1 MSRGS
6 FTSVARA
13 LAWRNIHN
21 WFTNP
26 TLIVPSLL
34 FPLFFFTAFAGG
46 LSRVDSIPGFDY
58 EANYTTWIY
67 GFVLLQA
74 ATFGGVF
81 TGFSVARD
89 FESGFARR
97 LMLGATNRGGIVAGY
112 WLSALVRAAATI
124 TVVTV
129 VALIAGLQVTGGGID
144 LIGLYVLAFLLNTVA
159 MLFGTGVAMRL
170 RTMQAG
176 PLIQTPAFLLLF
188 LAPVWLPYDL
198 LTGWVHAAAAVNP
211 LTLVL
216 DTERG
221 FLVGDPTK
229 VLPAFLV
236 VLLLIAVTVVW
247 SRGGLRSA
255 ERAA

>member
-1 MSRGS
+1 VSRGS
-6 FTSVARA
+6 FSSVARA
-13 LAWRNIHN
+13 LAWRNVHN

-26 TLIVPSLL
+26 ALIVPSVL
-34 FPLFFFTAFAGG
+34 FPMFFFTAFAGG

-58 EANYTTWIY
+58 DANYTTWIY

-74 ATFGGVF
+74 STFGGVF

-97 LMLGATNRGGIVAGY
+97 LMLGATHRGGIVAGY
-112 WLSALVRAAATI
+112 WLSALVRSATTV
-124 TVVTV
+124 TVVTI
-129 VALIAGLQVTGGGID
+129 VALLVGLQLSGGGVD
-144 LIGLYVLAFLLNTVA
+144 LLGLYVLAVLMNTVA

-198 LTGWVHAAAAVNP
+198 LTGWVQAAAAVNP

-216 DTERG
+216 ETERG

-229 VLPAFLV
+229 VLPAFGV
-236 VLLLIAVTVVW
+236 VLLLIAVSLVW
-247 SRGGLRSA
+247 ARGGLRSA

>member
-1 MSRGS
+1 VSRGS
-6 FTSVARA
+6 FSSVARA
-13 LAWRNIHN
+13 LAWRNVHN

-26 TLIVPSLL
+26 ALIVPSLL

-58 EANYTTWIY
+58 GANYTTWIY

-74 ATFGGVF
+74 STFGGIF

-97 LMLGATNRGGIVAGY
+97 LMLGATNRGGIIGGY
-112 WLSALVRAAATI
+112 WISALVRSVTTI
-124 TVVTV
+124 TVVTI
-129 VALIAGLQVTGGGID
+129 VALIAGLEVNGGGVD
-144 LIGLYVLAFLLNTVA
+144 LVGLYVLALLVNTFA

-188 LAPVWLPYDL
+188 LAPVWVPYDL
-198 LTGWVHAAAAVNP
+198 LTGWVQAAASVNP
-211 LTLVL
+211 ITLVI

-236 VLLLIAVTVVW
+236 VLLLVAVSVLW
-247 SRGGLRSA
+247 ARGGLRSA